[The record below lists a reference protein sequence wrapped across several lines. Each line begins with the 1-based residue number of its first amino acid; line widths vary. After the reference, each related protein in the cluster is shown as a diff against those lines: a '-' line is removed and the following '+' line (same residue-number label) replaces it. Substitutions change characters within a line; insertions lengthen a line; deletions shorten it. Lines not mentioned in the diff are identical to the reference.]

1 MCWTRALDESQTIAA
16 NLRIEAVK
24 QPASRCDNDNTL
36 VFMRIDGRNALVG
49 IDKQPFPVERHRLD
63 RQRFARSCHWRQ
75 GVELVRPDPCD
86 AAKQNDRKGRDGP
99 DHELDASRIGPLG
112 QVGRAFGSEARN
124 QYAKPKTAARSRA
137 NRSGSS
143 FLRTERPL
151 RVEDIHPQNR
161 TRDNVSRLYG
171 FVVPMS

>member
-36 VFMRIDGRNALVG
+36 VFMRIDGRYALVG

-63 RQRFARSCHWRQ
+63 RQRFARSRHWRQ

-86 AAKQNDRKGRDGP
+86 AAKDP
-99 DHELDASRIGPLG
+99 EMI
-112 QVGRAFGSEARN
+112 
-124 QYAKPKTAARSRA
+124 
-137 NRSGSS
+137 
-143 FLRTERPL
+143 
-151 RVEDIHPQNR
+151 
-161 TRDNVSRLYG
+161 
-171 FVVPMS
+171 

>member
-36 VFMRIDGRNALVG
+36 VFMRIDGRYALVG

-75 GVELVRPDPCD
+75 GVELVRPDPC
-86 AAKQNDRKGRDGP
+86 AAAEQNDRKGRDGP
-99 DHELDASRIGPLG
+99 DHELDASRVGSLG
-112 QVGRAFGSEARN
+112 QAACLRIGSPKPVRK
-124 QYAKPKTAARSRA
+124 AKDCSTIASMIASESIRIVFSA
-137 NRSGSS
+137 NRSAPAGRGYSPPES
-143 FLRTERPL
+143 
-151 RVEDIHPQNR
+151 NA
-161 TRDNVSRLYG
+161 
-171 FVVPMS
+171 